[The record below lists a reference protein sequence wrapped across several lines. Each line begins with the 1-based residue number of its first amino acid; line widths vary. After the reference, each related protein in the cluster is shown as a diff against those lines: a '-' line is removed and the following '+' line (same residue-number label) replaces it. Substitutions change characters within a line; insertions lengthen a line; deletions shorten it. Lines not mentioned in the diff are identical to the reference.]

1 MSRSLK
7 KAIQEQKLEL
17 ERLQAEKTL
26 DRSPMAKVDVNSPL
40 AQAVVGMRRS
50 GKSVVC
56 RKAMTDSAVAFGY
69 VDFDDEVLAKID
81 ASELD
86 DVLQVVYDVYGNV
99 DNFLFDEIQNVEGWH
114 LFVNRLLRGG
124 KHVVITGSN
133 ARLLTGDLA
142 THLTGRHIPIAVF
155 PFSYAEYCAWNG
167 VESEAAWRKYFFNG
181 GLPETFALSDQRGY
195 VSALYNSILS
205 KDILGRRKV
214 RNAQRFIDAAYVLMQ
229 QFAREVSYDALARK
243 AGVSSAHTMQTYM
256 GYLVESYLVSL
267 VRRYSTKPA
276 ERIRNEKLYVT
287 DPAFISYFTGV
298 LGSDEEL
305 GWRLENIV
313 YLELLRRREDDDAE
327 IYYYKDQTS
336 DIDFCR
342 VRHGKIV
349 QFIQV
354 AYTIDGVKTRKREVE
369 SLFSVARKT
378 GCPSLLLVTDHDQ
391 ETISSDGLVV
401 EVVPARK
408 WLLANPNPTT

>member
-1 MSRSLK
+1 MSRNLK
-7 KAIQEQKLEL
+7 KVIQEQRLEL
-17 ERLQAEKTL
+17 ERLLSEKML
-26 DRSPMAKVDVNSPL
+26 ERSPMKEVDANSPL

-56 RKAMTDSAVAFGY
+56 RKAMKDSAIAFGY
-69 VDFDDEVLAKID
+69 VDFDDEVLAKIN
-81 ASELD
+81 AAELD

-99 DNFLFDEIQNVEGWH
+99 NYFLFDEIQNVEGWH

-142 THLTGRHIPIAVF
+142 THLTGRHIPIPVF

-167 VESEAAWRKYFFNG
+167 GDSDEAWKKYFFDG

-229 QFAREVSYDALARK
+229 QFSREVSYDALARK

-276 ERIRNEKLYVT
+276 ERIRNEKLYVA

-313 YLELLRRREDDDAE
+313 YLELLRRRADDDAE
-327 IYYYKDQTS
+327 IFYYKDQTC

-349 QFIQV
+349 QFVQV
-354 AYTIDGVKTRKREVE
+354 AYTIGGDKTRKREVDP
-369 SLFSVARKT
+369 LFSVARKT
-378 GCPSLLLVTDHDQ
+378 GCQNLLLVTDHER
-391 ETISSDGLVV
+391 ETLSEGGFVV
-401 EVVPARK
+401 EVVPARE
-408 WLLANPNPTT
+408 WLLGKIGKKL